1 MIDDLGH
8 SESHP
13 MQLQGSE
20 WSLEGTGELALVHQQ
35 TLQNLS
41 HLSLIL
47 QMVSFDLS
55 ILTLCIS
62 QGLFLSIRK
71 YHLLVLEI

>member
-8 SESHP
+8 SESHTVE
-13 MQLQGSE
+13 LQGNK

-41 HLSLIL
+41 HVSLIL
-47 QMVSFDLS
+47 QMLSFYLS
-55 ILTLCIS
+55 ILTLSIS
-62 QGLFLSIRK
+62 
-71 YHLLVLEI
+71 